1 MWKTSEEKRG
11 SLSRPGWRGWLKR
24 RGEGAEVGR
33 SRRLNREEIECSSN
47 IEEDSPGS
55 YPSIRPSVRPL
66 SDSSSVHRLP
76 PTTCGVRPGI
86 LIRRERGTE
95 LRPLLP
101 PSSPPCHSSR
111 ADGTSSR
118 KFYPPSSG
126 FAAFHRTFTLL
137 LPRVHRFRS
146 RLQLEEIK
154 SRRDFHSIDFNDRS
168 FAN

>member
-55 YPSIRPSVRPL
+55 YPSVRPSVRPL

-76 PTTCGVRPGI
+76 PTTAGVRPGI

-95 LRPLLP
+95 LRSLLP
-101 PSSPPCHSSR
+101 PSSLPCHSSR

-118 KFYPPSSG
+118 KFYPPLERICGLPSNFYS
-126 FAAFHRTFTLL
+126 TFTESSQ
-137 LPRVHRFRS
+137 VS
-146 RLQLEEIK
+146 IET
-154 SRRDFHSIDFNDRS
+154 STRRN
-168 FAN
+168 

>member
-1 MWKTSEEKRG
+1 M
-11 SLSRPGWRGWLKR
+11 KR

-55 YPSIRPSVRPL
+55 YPSVRPSVRPL

-76 PTTCGVRPGI
+76 PTTAGVRPGI
-86 LIRRERGTE
+86 LIRRNAE
-95 LRPLLP
+95 LNSDPFSLPLLLP
-101 PSSPPCHSSR
+101 AILHEQTER
-111 ADGTSSR
+111 VRVNFT
-118 KFYPPSSG
+118 PPSSG

-168 FAN
+168 FAYWYYIDSY